1 MKRLLSL
8 LLALVLTLGM
18 LPIGT
23 LAASSEEEALGEIN
37 IYNGNYELGYLSI
50 NGAVQK
56 QKYTYYNYQRADGTT
71 QEIPAYCVNPDQYGV
86 PQTVGPGQSIKY
98 LANEKTKDPKI
109 VSIVFN
115 GYPHKSLGELGLD
128 NKYQAYYATKMALWC
143 YIIPGWDINSLKVA
157 PGLSGTELTIGN
169 KILAAAKLIYQR
181 GMQYYQTYDT
191 EPKLTASPDQEE
203 AYLVNIDGETY
214 LQQVFTVE
222 STTWVDKL
230 KVSVAF
236 ADPSSVPSG
245 TKIVDED
252 NNPVTE
258 LTVKDV
264 GGTFAS
270 TFKVLY
276 PADSVEGE
284 SGSVQIKLSADLYH
298 YVAFYATCAQKD
310 QYGNL
315 QNYICDTAST
325 RPMELTA
332 VSKYTDTPD
341 EGEPGEPEEP
351 GEPGLKIIKLETGSE
366 TPLAGAVFSV
376 TGPDGSPVGSFS
388 TNSNGIIE
396 IPLTQAGLY
405 TVTEEIPPEYHL
417 LPDKR
422 TQQVMAKEGEV
433 AEVTFWNAPYGE
445 LRVEKIDAATGD
457 HLAGAKI
464 QIKHIESGATYTGT
478 TEAGG
483 SFTFTQLKPGA
494 YEIVELSAPEGWQK
508 DPQTY
513 TTTVVSGDTV
523 SYILKNQANPGLK
536 ILKYDRKTY
545 EVLSGVTFEIFRDGV
560 SLGKFQT
567 DAMGE
572 IFLPD
577 LQPGT
582 YRAVEVDTGGDGHI
596 LDTTPQEVELKAG
609 DGIKE
614 LVFFNDVKP
623 GLKLVK
629 IDSADPSKVIPNAVF
644 EIKSVAGDYGPEE
657 FTTDQNG
664 EIDLSKLPAGAYVVM
679 EKSCNGYVIDSAQRI
694 IQLDPNEE
702 AQFVFTNSIKPSL
715 RLVKTS
721 ADGTPLAGVSFRIAK
736 IEDGSHYLDR
746 TTNAQG
752 EILISDLEPGVY
764 SIKETATVADHILE
778 PTEHH
783 VELFPGRTSTITL
796 QNDKRPNLTIRKT
809 DKDTGEP
816 ISGVT
821 FTLNYGDG
829 PTITTEPTGEDGT
842 MTIENLLPGVYT
854 VTEQSVPE
862 GYILDTTPQQVTLE
876 PNRDATVQFQNYKR
890 PTLTIHK
897 VDINGN
903 ALTGAI
909 FEVKTKAG
917 VKIGDFPVGPDG
929 SITVENIHL
938 DEGYY
943 IVTEIQAPD
952 GYILDSTPHEVY
964 LRPGKTTEIS
974 IENEKKPGLTIKKI
988 DSVTGNP
995 LKGAKF
1001 ELWVA
1006 KDNTEDGTYQK
1017 LDQNFYYTD
1026 ENGEIYLDKLDTGW
1040 YKVVEVDPP
1049 TGYALRDPSEQTIYV
1064 DNDKAVE
1071 LIFENTPLSALVVW
1085 KFDSVT
1091 GEALEGAVFQVR
1103 YLGGTSGTGG
1113 TVIGTYKTSANGSFT
1128 VTGLEAG
1135 TYVVEELASPN
1146 GHVIDTAPQ
1155 TVFISG
1161 KEQDV
1166 VQLYFGNSPKGSL
1179 LIKKIDSETH
1189 EPLSDVEFMVT
1200 TADGTVV
1207 GDANGKFVTDSAGT
1221 ILIEGIDPGTT
1232 LVVKETRAKTG
1243 YELDDTPQ
1251 TATIKAGQ
1259 TVTLEFRNA
1268 PQGCLLITKVDSV
1281 TRKPLSGVQ
1290 FKIAGCNGCEY
1301 PAGTYTTDAN
1311 GQIKLSHIPSGCYS
1325 ITETK
1330 AAAGYLLNGTAQT
1343 VKVESGSCKEV
1354 TIANEPLG
1362 GLVIKKMDSVTKEP
1376 LSEVIFKVTTTDG
1389 AVVGT
1394 SNGEFRTDE
1403 NGYITIPDL
1412 EPGGYVVQEVKAK
1425 EGYLLDNTPKTIQL
1439 KDHQTYTL
1447 EFFNQPK
1454 GNLIINKLDSVTKAP
1469 LEGVEFELTYSDGS
1483 YVDAEG
1489 GTLSSKGL
1497 YTTDENGQIILSG
1510 LTGTIVVTE
1519 TKTIEGYTIH
1529 EETRTQ
1535 TVVINPN
1542 DTQELTFYNDPVGGV
1557 EIIKVD
1563 EADITERLA
1572 NATFEIRKMD
1582 DALVDTVT
1590 TDKYG
1595 RVFLPL
1601 EDGAYYAVEI
1611 EAPEDYK
1618 LDDTPHYFEVKDG
1631 KTSKLTVTNKAF
1643 SGILIHK
1650 TDSSTGKGIY
1660 GVTFLLY
1667 DANNNP
1673 VGQYTSDNQGYVYI
1687 ENIETGRYYLRE
1699 LENEGYILD
1708 NQRKTVYVKSGE
1720 TTLVEWENTPI
1731 MGQIQ
1736 IIKKSADDNP
1746 INALPAGTLLEGAV
1760 FEVYD
1765 KAGNVV
1771 DTIVSD
1777 YNGRAVSKL
1786 LPLGRYTIREV
1797 QAPDY
1802 YSINP
1807 TVLTAYLDYE
1817 GQIVTLEV
1825 EDNSVSTGVS
1835 IKKTGYAEV
1844 MPNQPIRYTITGIG
1858 NTSTVP
1864 LSSFYWRDTLP
1875 SQVQLSKVVTGTY
1888 NQQLSYKIVYKTN
1901 LKDSYQTLAD
1911 SLSTT
1916 KNYVL
1921 EASPAALGLASNE
1934 RVTEIMFVFG
1944 TVKGGFGQVET
1955 AYIHG
1960 NVVGGLAN
1968 GSSIVNVADVG
1979 GVYNGQWVQA
1989 VSRWVTKV
1997 YAKTITTLPKTG
2009 Y

>member
-1 MKRLLSL
+1 MATARST
-8 LLALVLTLGM
+8 VVYD
-18 LPIGT
+18 
-23 LAASSEEEALGEIN
+23 EI
-37 IYNGNYELGYLSI
+37 
-50 NGAVQK
+50 
-56 QKYTYYNYQRADGTT
+56 
-71 QEIPAYCVNPDQYGV
+71 
-86 PQTVGPGQSIKY
+86 
-98 LANEKTKDPKI
+98 
-109 VSIVFN
+109 
-115 GYPHKSLGELGLD
+115 
-128 NKYQAYYATKMALWC
+128 
-143 YIIPGWDINSLKVA
+143 
-157 PGLSGTELTIGN
+157 
-169 KILAAAKLIYQR
+169 
-181 GMQYYQTYDT
+181 
-191 EPKLTASPDQEE
+191 
-203 AYLVNIDGETY
+203 
-214 LQQVFTVE
+214 
-222 STTWVDKL
+222 
-230 KVSVAF
+230 
-236 ADPSSVPSG
+236 
-245 TKIVDED
+245 
-252 NNPVTE
+252 
-258 LTVKDV
+258 
-264 GGTFAS
+264 
-270 TFKVLY
+270 
-276 PADSVEGE
+276 
-284 SGSVQIKLSADLYH
+284 
-298 YVAFYATCAQKD
+298 
-310 QYGNL
+310 
-315 QNYICDTAST
+315 
-325 RPMELTA
+325 
-332 VSKYTDTPD
+332 
-341 EGEPGEPEEP
+341 
-351 GEPGLKIIKLETGSE
+351 
-366 TPLAGAVFSV
+366 
-376 TGPDGSPVGSFS
+376 
-388 TNSNGIIE
+388 
-396 IPLTQAGLY
+396 
-405 TVTEEIPPEYHL
+405 
-417 LPDKR
+417 
-422 TQQVMAKEGEV
+422 
-433 AEVTFWNAPYGE
+433 AEVTYFNDPYGS
-445 LRVEKIDAATGD
+445 LRIEKKSNTGMN
-457 HLAGAKI
+457 LPGAVI
-464 QIKHIESGATYTGT
+464 TIEHIESGQTYTAT
-478 TEAGG
+478 TNSAGCAI
-483 SFTFTQLKPGA
+483 FTEIKPGA
-494 YEIVELSAPEGWQK
+494 YRVQEKTAPVGWEL
-508 DPQTY
+508 DDTIY
-513 TTTVVSGDTV
+513 TTTVVAGETTTLP
-523 SYILKNQANPGLK
+523 IINNELPGLR
-536 ILKYDRKTY
+536 IIKYDRKNY
-545 EVLSGVTFEIFRDGV
+545 VAMPGVTFEVFRDEV
-560 SLGKFQT
+560 SLGKFRT
-567 DAMGE
+567 DAFGE
-572 IFLPD
+572 ILLTD
-577 LQPGT
+577 LEPGT
-582 YRAVEVDTGGDGHI
+582 YRAVEVDTGNDGYI
-596 LDTTPQEVELKAG
+596 LDTTPQSVELKAG

-614 LVFFNDVKP
+614 LTFFNDMKP
-623 GLKLVK
+623 GMKLIKV
-629 IDSADPSKVIPNAVF
+629 DSADPSKVIPNAVF

-657 FTTDQNG
+657 FTTDENG
-664 EIDLSKLPAGAYVVM
+664 EIDLSHLPAGAYVVT
-679 EKSCNGYVIDSAQRI
+679 EKSCPGYIIDDAQRI
-694 IQLDPNEE
+694 IQLDPNED
-702 AQFVFTNSIKPSL
+702 AQFVFTNSIKPSFQL
-715 RLVKTS
+715 IKLS
-721 ADGTPLAGVSFRIAK
+721 ADGSRLAGVTFRIAR

-752 EILISDLEPGVY
+752 EILVADLEPGVY
-764 SIKETATVADHILE
+764 SVKETATVADHILD
-778 PTEHH
+778 PTEYH
-783 VELFPGRTSTITL
+783 VELFPGQTSTITI
-796 QNDKRPNLTIRKT
+796 QNDKRPDLTIRKT

-816 ISGVT
+816 IPGVT
-821 FTLNYGDG
+821 FTLRYADG

-842 MTIENLLPGVYT
+842 VTIENLLPGVYT

-862 GYILDTTPQQVTLE
+862 NYILDTTPQQVTLE

-890 PTLTIHK
+890 PTLTIYK

-917 VKIGDFPVGPDG
+917 VKIGDDFPVGPDG

-938 DEGYY
+938 EEGYY

-964 LRPGKTTEIS
+964 LRPGKTTEIT

-1001 ELWVA
+1001 ELWVS
-1006 KDNTEDGTYQK
+1006 KDNTEDGTFQR

-1049 TGYALRDPSEQTIYV
+1049 TGYALRDPSEQIIYV
-1064 DNDKAVE
+1064 DNDKGVQ

-1085 KFDSVT
+1085 KYDYVT

-1259 TVTLEFRNA
+1259 TVTLEFRNT

-1330 AAAGYLLNGTAQT
+1330 AAEGYLLNGTAQT

-1425 EGYLLDNTPKTIQL
+1425 EGYLLDNTPKTIQI

-1563 EADITERLA
+1563 EADKTERLA

-1590 TDKYG
+1590 TDKNG
-1595 RVFLPL
+1595 RVFLSL

-1611 EAPEDYK
+1611 EAPEGYK

-1667 DANNNP
+1667 DASNNP

-1708 NQRKTVYVKSGE
+1708 TQRKTVYVKSGE

-1760 FEVYD
+1760 FEIYD

-1802 YSINP
+1802 YAINP

-1817 GQIVTLEV
+1817 GQIVTFEV
-1825 EDNSVSTGVS
+1825 EDNSVSTGVA

-1844 MPNQPIRYTITGIG
+1844 MPNQPIQYTITGIG

-1875 SQVQLSKVVTGTY
+1875 GQVSLSKVVTGTY

-1979 GVYNGQWVQA
+1979 GVYNGQWIQA